1 MKLVKNNNLKKSR
14 YVIMIYY
21 NKSVI
26 PLDKK
31 LKKNNFVVNLAT
43 YYQYLNVSLVFHL
56 NSGFIELW
64 EYMWGG
70 QFF

>member
-1 MKLVKNNNLKKSR
+1 MKLVKNNNFKKSR

-31 LKKNNFVVNLAT
+31 LKKKIIL
-43 YYQYLNVSLVFHL
+43 LL
-56 NSGFIELW
+56 I
-64 EYMWGG
+64 
-70 QFF
+70 